1 MGRPEL
7 KKEERK
13 VRKSVFISPKTYNVL
28 EEKAAL
34 YNGGNIG
41 KYLSLLVDKAILGA
55 TISSSSHNSTMK
67 NDLFTSIRELNKIG
81 NNLNQLTKLAHQDR
95 IFDSDLKVKLSQLDI
110 EIKKLNLKIA
120 DLLSK

>member
-1 MGRPEL
+1 M
-7 KKEERK
+7 
-13 VRKSVFISPKTYNVL
+13 
-28 EEKAAL
+28 
-34 YNGGNIG
+34 
-41 KYLSLLVDKAILGA
+41 
-55 TISSSSHNSTMK
+55 SSSSHNSELK

>member
-13 VRKSVFISPKTYNVL
+13 VRKSVFISPKTYLVL

-41 KYLSLLVDKAILGA
+41 KYLSLVVDKAILG
-55 TISSSSHNSTMK
+55 TTMSSSSHNSGLK

-95 IFDSDLKVKLSQLDI
+95 IFDSDLKVKLTQLDI

>member
-7 KKEERK
+7 KKEDKK
-13 VRKSVFISPKTYNVL
+13 VQRTIRISPKTYLVL

-41 KYLSLLVDKAILGA
+41 KYLSLVVDKAILG
-55 TISSSSHNSTMK
+55 TTMSSSSHNSGLK

-95 IFDSDLKVKLSQLDI
+95 IFDSDLKVKLTQLDI

>member
-7 KKEERK
+7 KKEDKK
-13 VRKSVFISPKTYNVL
+13 VQRTIRISPKTYLVL

-41 KYLSLLVDKAILGA
+41 KYLSLVVDKAILG
-55 TISSSSHNSTMK
+55 TTMSSSSHNSGLK

>member
-13 VRKSVFISPKTYNVL
+13 VRKSVFISPKTYLVL

-41 KYLSLLVDKAILGA
+41 KYLSLVVDKAILG
-55 TISSSSHNSTMK
+55 TTMSSSSHNSELK